1 MTKYIIAILLCVAAL
16 AGLMLYVGDDVTL
29 TLTSS
34 AEAGALSMNP
44 IVLTWQAVIF
54 LGTMAIIGII
64 LFWSLVTWLWYL
76 PSRIRSGVGLRRRN
90 QALDAMEDALL
101 AGADGDASKAR
112 KKAERARALIRS
124 EDLGR
129 IVSAQAAEACGD
141 NQEAVSHYTAM
152 LSSDKARATGQHG
165 LARNLLAT
173 GDLSGAIEQ
182 AQFAYADNKN
192 ARWAYDVLFQAHMA
206 SYDWEAATETL
217 DQGEKRKHVEKEI
230 ARRRRA
236 VLLCAKADQ
245 LAETGQSSEA
255 TEKAVKAAMLA
266 PEFSPAVAL
275 SAYLLRVAGEQKKAV
290 SLIEKAWAKN
300 PHPALAL
307 AFQDLIKGEN
317 DRVRTKR
324 VEALIKTNS
333 SHKESYMLDAE
344 EKLRKEDYVGALS
357 VLAPYLTLDSDDE
370 PPTARLCQLAGQI
383 EEYLGNMTDA
393 RQWYERA
400 ATAPLEPDWS
410 DLDPEGDAFDY
421 SDADW
426 RRLTFSFGDT
436 GTLIHPRYEAG
447 APRRRPGLTEMSVVP
462 VQDTPE
468 PGLEITREKGVES
481 QDAPNEDLPEVMD
494 EAEAVT
500 NTEDAADKPLTGK
513 DDLSK
518 RLDSLMD
525 KPKE

>member
-1 MTKYIIAILLCVAAL
+1 MTKYIIAILVCVAAL

-34 AEAGALSMNP
+34 AETGHLAMNP

-54 LGTMAIIGII
+54 LGAAAVIAII
-64 LFWSLVTWLWYL
+64 LFWSLVTWLWHL
-76 PSRIRSGVGLRRRN
+76 PARIRSGVGLRRRN

-182 AQFAYADNKN
+182 AELAYADNKN
-192 ARWAYDVLFQAHMA
+192 ARWAFDVLFQAHMA
-206 SYDWEAATETL
+206 SYNWEAAAKTL
-217 DQGEKRKHVEKEI
+217 DQGEKRKHIDKDI

-236 VLLCAKADQ
+236 VLLSAQADH
-245 LAETGQSSEA
+245 LANTGQSVEA
-255 TEKAVKAAMLA
+255 TEKAVKAATLA

-275 SAYLLRVAGEQKKAV
+275 SAYLLKVAGDQKKAI
-290 SLIEKAWAKN
+290 SLVEKAWAKN
-300 PHPALAL
+300 PHPALGL
-307 AFQDLIKGEN
+307 AFQDLVKGESE
-317 DRVRTKR
+317 RARMKR
-324 VEALIKTNS
+324 IDSLLKTNP
-333 SHKESYMLDAE
+333 SHKESYMLEAE
-344 EKLRKEDYVGALS
+344 EKLRKQDYVGALS

-383 EEYLGNMTDA
+383 EECLGNMTDA

-421 SDADW
+421 SEADW

-436 GTLIHPRYEAG
+436 GTLIHPRYESG
-447 APRRRPGLTEMSVVP
+447 APRRRPGLADVKPVP
-462 VQDTPE
+462 VQVELDNTVEPETAVNEESASESEDTDTELRE
-468 PGLEITREKGVES
+468 PLI
-481 QDAPNEDLPEVMD
+481 
-494 EAEAVT
+494 
-500 NTEDAADKPLTGK
+500 GK

-525 KPKE
+525 KPDKKL